1 MPVEFEVTRQTK
13 APLSKATDFYL
24 HPENL
29 PKIHP
34 GYVKE
39 VKMMKTDGGA
49 ITLEQQMEFMGMKMK
64 AVNRMVWNNSEHK
77 FETSTI
83 EGDGKGSKITIALKE
98 VPSGTEVRYAAQI
111 EPGFFPI
118 GFLETGSIIR
128 RPEVF
133 FERVSQIFEKVAD
146 EDKAALDALT

>member
-1 MPVEFEVTRQTK
+1 MPVEFEVTRQTR
-13 APLSKATDFYL
+13 APLNKATDFYM

-39 VKMMKTDGGA
+39 VKFTKTEDDA
-49 ITLEQQMEFMGMKMK
+49 ITLEQQMEFMGMKLR
-64 AVNRMVWNNSEHK
+64 AVNRMVWNSNEHK

-98 VPSGTEVRYAAQI
+98 IPSGTEIRYVAEV

-128 RPEVF
+128 RPEMF
-133 FERVSQIFEKVAD
+133 FERASQFFEKVAD
-146 EDKAALDALT
+146 EDKAALDTLA